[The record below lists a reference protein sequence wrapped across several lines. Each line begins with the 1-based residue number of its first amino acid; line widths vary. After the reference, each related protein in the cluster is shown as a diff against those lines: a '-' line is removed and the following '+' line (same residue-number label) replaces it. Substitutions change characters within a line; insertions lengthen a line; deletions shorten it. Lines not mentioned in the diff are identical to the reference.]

1 MEQYD
6 AIVVGARCAG
16 SSLAIGL
23 ANRDWNVLVVDRDEF
38 PSTTISTHGIWPSG
52 VARLSELGILDQL
65 LSAHEVPM
73 YESVVR
79 GLGHEARGGFT
90 AVRGFDRALAP
101 RRIALDQAGIAAATA
116 AGATFEGGTKVVG
129 LLGTGSDEDPVR
141 GVVLDDG
148 RRVHAPWVFGADG
161 RGSTVARLVGIPKER
176 PLRGEM
182 SMAYGYWRGIP
193 DDGYGCFHIEVG
205 KVLTS
210 VPVEDGLHMLI
221 AAGEPEMVHG
231 TQQERRAKYL
241 DFVRGFPETISPAVL
256 DRASLATEVAYA
268 PEPLLRGFFRRPNG
282 PGWALLG
289 DACHFKHPGTAQGI
303 GDALE
308 QGVFVAEALSS
319 ADATLEGY
327 EQWRDARAAE
337 HYEWSFA
344 WGRFPR
350 PEHEPI
356 FRGWASE
363 PDAGQ
368 DLRDCFN
375 RVVEPSVLM
384 SKERLDRW
392 FGEPSPSRRKR
403 SPRARGP
410 AHSST

>member
-1 MEQYD
+1 VEQYD

-16 SSLAIGL
+16 SALAIEL
-23 ANRDWNVLVVDRDEF
+23 ARSDWEVLVVDRDQF

-65 LSAHEVPM
+65 LAAHEVPM

-90 AVRGFDRALAP
+90 PVRGFDRALAP

-116 AGATFEGGTKVVG
+116 AGATFLGGTKVVG
-129 LLGTGSDEDPVR
+129 VLGAGSDEDPVR
-141 GVVLDDG
+141 GVALEDG
-148 RRVHAPWVFGADG
+148 RQVHARWVCGADG
-161 RGSTVARLVGIPKER
+161 RGSTVARLLGIPKER

-182 SMAYGYWRGIP
+182 SMAYGYWRDIP
-193 DDGYGCFHIEVG
+193 NDGYGCFHIEVG
-205 KVLTS
+205 RVLTS

-221 AAGEPEMVHG
+221 AAGAPEMVHG
-231 TQQERRAKYL
+231 TQPERHAKYL
-241 DFVRGFPETISPAVL
+241 DFVRGFPETIGPEVL
-256 DRASLATEVAYA
+256 ERASLVTEVAYA
-268 PEPLLRGFFRRPNG
+268 PEPLMRGFFRRPSG

-289 DACHFKHPGTAQGI
+289 DASHFKHPGTAQGI

-308 QGVFVAEALSS
+308 QGLHLAEALSS
-319 ADATLEGY
+319 ADPTLEGY
-327 EQWRDARAAE
+327 EEWRDGRAAE

-375 RVVEPSVLM
+375 RLVEPSVLM
-384 SKERLDRW
+384 SKDRLDRW
-392 FGEPSPSRRKR
+392 FSRD
-403 SPRARGP
+403 AAAP
-410 AHSST
+410 APPA